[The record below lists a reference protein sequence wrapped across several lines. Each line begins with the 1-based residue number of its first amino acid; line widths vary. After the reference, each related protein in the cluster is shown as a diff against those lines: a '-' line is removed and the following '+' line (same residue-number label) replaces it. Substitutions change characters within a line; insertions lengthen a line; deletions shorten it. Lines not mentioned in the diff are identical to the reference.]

1 MFRFIKSSNKI
12 DNWYKHNNNEIA
24 FWGRS
29 NVGKSS
35 LINSIVDNKKLA
47 RVSKTPGRTQML
59 NFFENEFGAVFV
71 DLPGYG
77 YAKLSKEKI
86 DQMMKMIEEFLIKRE
101 NLVKLYLLI
110 DSRHSITKNDENVIE
125 FLNKI
130 NLEYTLVF
138 TKADKLRQKDK
149 NTLIKSI
156 KTNRDK
162 FKFNKYFIVSSET
175 KAGINELVLD
185 INQAFEEGNN
195 EE

>member
-1 MFRFIKSSNKI
+1 MFKFVKSSNKPE
-12 DNWYKHNNNEIA
+12 NWYEHNNNEIA

-77 YAKLSKEKI
+77 YARLSKEKI
-86 DQMMKMIEEFLIKRE
+86 DQMMKMIEEFLIERK
-101 NLVKLYLLI
+101 NLIKIYLLI

-125 FLNKI
+125 FLNRI
-130 NLEYTLVF
+130 GLRYTLVF
-138 TKADKLRQKDK
+138 TKADKLKQKDK
-149 NTLIKSI
+149 SSLLKSI
-156 KTNRDK
+156 KLNRDK
-162 FKFNKYFIVSSET
+162 FKFDNYFIVSSEAKT
-175 KAGINELVLD
+175 GIDQLISD
-185 INQAFEEGNN
+185 INQTFEEGNN
-195 EE
+195 E